1 MDKQASGG
9 TVEASKKIHEKP
21 SEPKDEA
28 AAESEDMREH
38 IQEESDKE
46 TEEEDGDEEDLQE
59 ADSEEEQED
68 EEEEEE
74 GLEESDHMPSIEDRS
89 ETNIKEAG
97 AEQPAPGLRRRNRPD
112 WTHRRSPAPYKHVLN
127 YSLYLLSGR
136 FSFRN
141 TMRIHSRIHHPKTL
155 NKQ

>member
-1 MDKQASGG
+1 MCLSEASCERNLDDLIESLGAHDTLAADAFLVDKQASGG

-28 AAESEDMREH
+28 AAESDDMREL

-46 TEEEDGDEEDLQE
+46 TEEEEGDEEDLQE
-59 ADSEEEQED
+59 ANSEEEQ

-112 WTHRRSPAPYKHVLN
+112 
-127 YSLYLLSGR
+127 
-136 FSFRN
+136 
-141 TMRIHSRIHHPKTL
+141 
-155 NKQ
+155 